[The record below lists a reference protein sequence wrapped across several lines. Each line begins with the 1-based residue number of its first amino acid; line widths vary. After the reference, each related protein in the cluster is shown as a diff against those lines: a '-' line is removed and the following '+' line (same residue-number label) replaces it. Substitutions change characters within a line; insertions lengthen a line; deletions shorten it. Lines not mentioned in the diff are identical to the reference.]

1 MSYTPKQWVC
11 GETITAD
18 GLNNIEEGIQ
28 DALECCESGG
38 SLPTVTTDDDDK
50 VLAVVNGEWDKAELD
65 LGYRCITQ
73 RQIVTCFNGNL
84 VAEAIGSLYGAV
96 FTPSSPIDGDTIIV
110 TLNGTEYEL
119 PKSEYGYGEGNS
131 SGPIFTTY
139 PCFVFASESAY
150 FYVPSAGTYA
160 VKIEKAETGEH
171 IETNECFQK
180 AVNNVVGIPLKNIA
194 DGRAESSLKCNG
206 AYDDDTYPLGNY
218 ATAFGSATGATGQ
231 SSFAEGSLTIA
242 SGDES
247 HAEGWQ
253 SVASGQNSHA
263 EGATT
268 KAIGADSH
276 AEGRVTTAS
285 GQDSHAEGLQSVAS
299 GNYSHAEGSW
309 TTANHRSQHVFGE
322 WNIIDASSAS
332 ESSRGTYVEIVGN
345 GTGTHTK
352 SNARTL
358 DWNGNEWLAG
368 TLTLGN
374 TTITEAQL
382 QALLALL

>member
-1 MSYTPKQWVC
+1 MAYTPKTWVC

-18 GLNNIEEGIQ
+18 GLNNIEEGVQ
-28 DALECCESGG
+28 EALECCESGG

-180 AVNNVVGIPLKNIA
+180 AVNNVVSIPLKNIA
-194 DGRAESSLKCNG
+194 DGRARSSLKCNG

-247 HAEGWQ
+247 HAEG
-253 SVASGQNSHA
+253 
-263 EGATT
+263 
-268 KAIGADSH
+268 
-276 AEGRVTTAS
+276 
-285 GQDSHAEGLQSVAS
+285 
-299 GNYSHAEGSW
+299 SW

-345 GTGTHTK
+345 GTGMHTK